1 MISVNQALSQILD
14 LVKPLD
20 IELVELDQAGDRI
33 LASKM
38 YAKRDQPPFKSSAMD
53 GYAINSKDLKPGA
66 ELKVIG
72 KSIAGLGFDDKI
84 SNGTA
89 VRIFTGAPVPKG
101 SDHILIQEDCIKS
114 DDIII
119 INKLFDQNDFIRP
132 QGGDF
137 KIGDSID
144 APIKLNAS
152 LISLLASMNIA
163 QVPVFRKPVIGL
175 IATGDEL
182 VNVGEI
188 PEKDQII
195 SSNNYGLK
203 TLIEKSGGIA
213 RLLPIA
219 RDTSHEL
226 KAVLSLCND
235 VDLIIT
241 LGGASVGDYDLVHST
256 AKDMGMKTSFHKVA
270 MRPGKPLMAGK
281 IGKIPIIGLP
291 GNPVSALVC
300 GMIFLKPAINAM
312 LGKKKAPLK
321 TQNAILEKDLPKNG
335 PREHYMR
342 AKIRVVNGEQIVEP
356 FDNQDSSL
364 LTILSK
370 ANALLV
376 RPANDIA
383 KQKGS
388 KVNVIHLN

>member
-33 LASKM
+33 LASKI
-38 YAKRDQPPFKSSAMD
+38 YANRDQPPFKSSAMD
-53 GYAINSKDLKPGA
+53 GYAINAKDLQPGA

-72 KSIAGLGFDDKI
+72 QSVAGLGFDGKVSI
-84 SNGTA
+84 GTA

-114 DDIII
+114 NDKII
-119 INKLFDQNDFIRP
+119 INKVFDKNNFIRP
-132 QGGDF
+132 KGGDF
-137 KIGDSID
+137 KVGDCID
-144 APIKLNAS
+144 APLRLNAS
-152 LISLLASMNIA
+152 LISLLAAMNIA
-163 QVPVFRKPVIGL
+163 EVPVFRKPIIAL

-182 VNVGEI
+182 VNVGEV

-203 TLIEKSGGIA
+203 TLIETSGGIA

-219 RDTSHEL
+219 RDTSQEL
-226 KAVLSLCND
+226 KTVLNLCNN
-235 VDLIIT
+235 VDLIVT
-241 LGGASVGDYDLVHST
+241 LCGASVGDYDLVHST
-256 AKDMGMKTSFHKVA
+256 AIDMGMETSFYKVA

-281 IGKIPIIGLP
+281 IGKIPIFGLP

-300 GMIFLKPAINAM
+300 GMVFLKPAINVM
-312 LGKKKAPLK
+312 LGKGKAPLD
-321 TQNAILEKDLPKNG
+321 TQNAILENDLPQNG

-342 AKIRVVNGEQIVEP
+342 AKMRFVNGTQTVEP
-356 FDNQDSSL
+356 FGQQDSSL

-376 RPANDIA
+376 RPANDKA

-388 KVNVIHLN
+388 SVKVIPLK